1 MKLQCRL
8 KLQKWKERIWNGE
21 KNEKELGGV
30 NSWERGCEII
40 YCDAVVAFLGFSN
53 NNK

>member
-8 KLQKWKERIWNGE
+8 KVQKWKERIWNGE

-40 YCDAVVAFLGFSN
+40 SDAVVAILGFSN
-53 NNK
+53 NNNK